1 MARIEHF
8 RRFGHP
14 LLLAAVIG
22 ATFPATSPARQGD
35 PQKTAPTASAK
46 SASAPAAD
54 SPADAWNLLMQGESS
69 TKFRDRSDAVSA
81 LTILERDRKAIAAI
95 AAALKDRE
103 ETIRVLAAT
112 SLGQIKA
119 RSAIP
124 QLKDTMNNDKSPQV
138 SFAAAEALWKMG
150 DLEGRDIFYEV
161 LDGERKVKPGL
172 LKSKMHEARMEMHD
186 PKALALIGVNE
197 ATGAFLGPFSMGVSM
212 VEEYA
217 KNNGTSIQ
225 ALCAQMLALDESRET
240 VEELTYALD
249 DKNWTVRAAA
259 ARSLAKLNVRAALP
273 QLKDMMLN
281 DKSQPARFA
290 AAAAVIRLSG
300 PSAARTRTMAPK
312 PPQPP
317 SAASPQS
324 AAACHDKFNCLKLAR
339 VQIRG
344 QTSRSAKRAPRESFA
359 WKGASVGLLRASDV
373 AVHFQQRT

>member
-81 LTILERDRKAIAAI
+81 LTILDRDRKAISAI
-95 AAALKDRE
+95 AAALQDKE

-112 SLGQIKA
+112 SLGEIKA

-150 DLEGRDIFYEV
+150 DREGRDIFYEV

-300 PSAARTRTMAPK
+300 PSAARTRTDGPEAAPAAFCSPRRK
-312 PPQPP
+312 AA
-317 SAASPQS
+317 AASTTNS
-324 AAACHDKFNCLKLAR
+324 
-339 VQIRG
+339 
-344 QTSRSAKRAPRESFA
+344 T
-359 WKGASVGLLRASDV
+359 ASN
-373 AVHFQQRT
+373 

>member
-1 MARIEHF
+1 MAGIENF
-8 RRFGHP
+8 GRFGHP

-22 ATFPATSPARQGD
+22 ATFPAASPARQGD
-35 PQKTAPTASAK
+35 AQKTAPTTSAKPAAAQAPAK
-46 SASAPAAD
+46 SASAPAAN
-54 SPADAWNLLMQGESS
+54 SPADAWKLLMQGESS
-69 TKFRDRSDAVSA
+69 PKFRDRSDAVSA
-81 LTILERDRKAIAAI
+81 LTILDRDRKAISAI
-95 AAALKDRE
+95 ADALQDKE
-103 ETIRVLAAT
+103 ETIRVLAAS
-112 SLGQIKA
+112 SLGEIKA

-150 DLEGRDIFYEV
+150 DREGRDIFYEV

-172 LKSKMHEARMEMHD
+172 LKSKMHEARLDMHD

-197 ATGAFLGPFSMGVSM
+197 ASGAFLGPFSMGVSM

-217 KNNGTSIQ
+217 RNNGTSIQ
-225 ALCAQMLALDESRET
+225 ALCAQMLALDESHET
-240 VEELTYALD
+240 VDELTYALD

-259 ARSLAKLNVRAALP
+259 ARSLAKLNVRAVLP
-273 QLKDMMLN
+273 QLKDMMVN

-300 PSAARTRTMAPK
+300 PSAATTRTIAPK

-324 AAACHDKFNCLKLAR
+324 AAA
-339 VQIRG
+339 
-344 QTSRSAKRAPRESFA
+344 SATTTT
-359 WKGASVGLLRASDV
+359 ASN
-373 AVHFQQRT
+373 

>member
-1 MARIEHF
+1 MAGIEHF
-8 RRFGHP
+8 RRFGHFRRFERFVH
-14 LLLAAVIG
+14 LVLLAGVIG
-22 ATFPATSPARQGD
+22 AIFPSASLARQGAA
-35 PQKTAPTASAK
+35 QKAAPAMSAGPGASQAPANAKQQPAK
-46 SASAPAAD
+46 SVGAPASN
-54 SPADAWNLLMQGESS
+54 SPADAWKLLMQGESS

-81 LTILERDRKAIAAI
+81 LTILDRDRKAISAI
-95 AAALKDRE
+95 ADALKDKE

-112 SLGQIKA
+112 SLGEIKA

-150 DLEGRDIFYEV
+150 DREGRDIFYEV

-172 LKSKMHEARMEMHD
+172 LKSKMHEARMDMHN

-197 ATGAFLGPFSMGVSM
+197 ASGAFLGPFSMGVSM

-217 KNNGTSIQ
+217 KNGGTSIQ

-240 VEELTYALD
+240 VDELTYALD

-290 AAAAVIRLSG
+290 AAAAVIHLSG
-300 PSAARTRTMAPK
+300 PSARTRTIAPK

-317 SAASPQS
+317 STPSPQS
-324 AAACHDKFNCLKLAR
+324 APASATTTT
-339 VQIRG
+339 
-344 QTSRSAKRAPRESFA
+344 TSN
-359 WKGASVGLLRASDV
+359 
-373 AVHFQQRT
+373 

>member
-81 LTILERDRKAIAAI
+81 LTILDRDRKAISAI
-95 AAALKDRE
+95 ADALQDKE

-112 SLGQIKA
+112 SLGEIKA

-124 QLKDTMNNDKSPQV
+124 QLKGTMNNDKSPQV

-150 DLEGRDIFYEV
+150 DREGRDIFYEV

-172 LKSKMHEARMEMHD
+172 LKSKMHEARMDMHD

-249 DKNWTVRAAA
+249 DRNWTVRAAA

-281 DKSQPARFA
+281 DKSRPARFA
-290 AAAAVIRLSG
+290 AAAAVIRLSR
-300 PSAARTRTMAPK
+300 PSAARSRTAAPK
-312 PPQPP
+312 APQSQSAP
-317 SAASPQS
+317 SLQSTAAASTT
-324 AAACHDKFNCLKLAR
+324 N
-339 VQIRG
+339 
-344 QTSRSAKRAPRESFA
+344 TT
-359 WKGASVGLLRASDV
+359 ASN
-373 AVHFQQRT
+373 